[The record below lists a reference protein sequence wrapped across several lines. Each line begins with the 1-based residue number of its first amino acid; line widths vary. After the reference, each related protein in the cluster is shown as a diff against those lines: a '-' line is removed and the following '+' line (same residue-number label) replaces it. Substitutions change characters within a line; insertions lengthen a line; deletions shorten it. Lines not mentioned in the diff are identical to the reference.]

1 MNIANSVDR
10 SHARARTRTLVT
22 LLAVTTAVIVGL
34 LAMHSL
40 GSGQGHDAAPMSHA
54 ASMGETHAAAAS
66 TSDGATASTECVDC
80 GGGHADLLIMA
91 CVLAILALVMLLAPR
106 SAALLRVV
114 RDRAPT
120 VALLA
125 PGRRPTLA
133 APSLSVLCVSRT

>member
-1 MNIANSVDR
+1 MNIADSVDR
-10 SHARARTRTLVT
+10 SRARARTRTLLT

-54 ASMGETHAAAAS
+54 ASMGETHAATAS
-66 TSDGATASTECVDC
+66 TSEGATAATGCMDC
-80 GGGHADLLIMA
+80 GGGNADMLVMA
-91 CVLAILALVMLLAPR
+91 CILAILALVMLLAPR

-133 APSLSVLCVSRT
+133 TPSLSVLCVSRT